1 MYKKTGN
8 DFLGKLVH
16 VMCSAD
22 QAITER
28 NSNKIRDNR
37 IQSHPCVR
45 ISSVMIQSLKNSEAK
60 LKR

>member
-8 DFLGKLVH
+8 DSLGKLVH

-28 NSNKIRDNR
+28 NSNRIRDNR
-37 IQSHPCVR
+37 IQSHSCVR
-45 ISSVMIQSLKNSEAK
+45 ISDVMIQ
-60 LKR
+60 